1 MHDKE
6 SNKDN
11 ATRLQFSRRTFAGG
25 LVAAVIAGTF
35 NPFIS
40 TAAHAEPT
48 SAEKQAE
55 ADEVTRKLEAW
66 GQELDEA
73 TTTYYLAIEAHDN
86 AIEAMEG
93 AEARILAAEEEIT
106 RLQSRLGARA
116 TSMYKQGQY
125 SFLEVFFGARSF
137 AEFTTT
143 WDLLNMVT
151 NEDATLIEQSKA
163 AKLDAQAAR
172 DDFATQERF
181 AAQKLAEAEEIR
193 ERAEQIVAEGE
204 ALLASLEAEVA
215 ELLQKEKEEEE
226 RRQREAAAEAE
237 EIRERAEQI
246 VAEGEALL
254 ASLEAEVA
262 ELLQKEKEE
271 EERRQREAAAEAA
284 RLAALASMNSGG
296 GGGGWGDGI
305 PVFTGGVTDII
316 CQAAESRLGCPYVWA
331 ATGPNTFDCSGLTQ
345 WCYRQA
351 GISIPRVDTSQR
363 AAATSVLPVSQAEPG
378 DIMWKYG
385 HVGIYMGGG
394 AYIHAP
400 YTGDVVRYAWNMDT
414 WTNACRY

>member
-226 RRQREAAAEAE
+226 RRQREAAAEA
-237 EIRERAEQI
+237 
-246 VAEGEALL
+246 
-254 ASLEAEVA
+254 
-262 ELLQKEKEE
+262 
-271 EERRQREAAAEAA
+271 A